1 MAKKTTRSTAGKKSS
16 KTIQSRN
23 YRNYRDTL
31 LEWSERPAVRYVAGG
46 MGIALLA
53 RLAYEMSDRY
63 PQVSRFFKENL
74 DTIEDKLKEFRKID
88 SGEETEARH

>member
-1 MAKKTTRSTAGKKSS
+1 
-16 KTIQSRN
+16 
-23 YRNYRDTL
+23 
-31 LEWSERPAVRYVAGG
+31 

-74 DTIEDKLKEFRKID
+74 DTIEDKLKEFRKIE
-88 SGEETEARH
+88 SAEETEARH